1 MEFQPEFWSVAPLLS
16 AAAFCVSLVC
26 STVGVSGAFL
36 LLPVQILLLN
46 STAPSISSTNQLFNI
61 LATPAGIVRFV
72 REGRMVWPLTI
83 VLLAGSLPGLG
94 IGLLLRTSLLEGTTA
109 FTIFAALV
117 LAGTGCTMLH
127 KAAGQKKTTKS
138 SGRVQGARV
147 HLLHCDR
154 RTLRFS
160 FQEQTYSCSV
170 PGLAALSLGVGIV
183 GGAYGIGGGAIMAP
197 FLVAIFGLPVHAL
210 AAATLFSTFM
220 TAVASTAGSLM
231 LHAASPA
238 LDIMPDFAVGLALG
252 IGGMAGMYCG
262 ARLQKHLPSVLLN
275 RLLTG
280 CVFVAA
286 LVLLAR
292 LV

>member
-1 MEFQPEFWSVAPLLS
+1 MDACLDFWSVAPLLS
-16 AAAFCVSLVC
+16 AAAFCISLIC

-46 STAPSISSTNQLFNI
+46 STAPSVSSTNQLFNI
-61 LATPAGIVRFV
+61 LATPAGVLRFV
-72 REGRMVWPLTI
+72 REGRMVWPLTVI
-83 VLLAGSLPGLG
+83 LLAGTLPGLG
-94 IGLLLRTSLLEGTTA
+94 IGLLLRTSLLSGATA

-127 KAAGQKKTTKS
+127 KAAGQKGQKT
-138 SGRVQGARV
+138 RPLQGARV
-147 HLLHCDR
+147 HVLHWNR
-154 RTLRFS
+154 REICFS
-160 FQEQTYSCSV
+160 FQEQTYTCPV
-170 PGLAALSLGVGIV
+170 PGLAALSLGVGII

-197 FLVAIFGLPVHAL
+197 FLVSLFGLPVHAL

-220 TAVASTAGSLM
+220 TAVVSTLGSLL
-231 LHAASPA
+231 LHAAHPA

-252 IGGMAGMYCG
+252 LGGMAGMYCG
-262 ARLQKHLPSVLLN
+262 ARLQKHLPAALLN

-280 CVFVAA
+280 IVFVAA